1 VVAQPEGNLR
11 ESPPRGARMHSDSHA
26 SPAATDP
33 PRIGVG
39 AMLALTAAG
48 ALLAG
53 VAAAVALA
61 GDMPHSVALAE
72 RQAVIVATPIAVGLY
87 AWRDGTHARFGR
99 LLVLVGAAWFFAAL
113 SSSGNELLYSIG
125 RVAGWTV
132 EAGLIYLILAFPS
145 GRLTTRIDRRLTGAV
160 IAVVALLFLPTMFIT
175 ETYPAP
181 SQFATC
187 EADCPG
193 NAFMLL
199 DSEPAFLDDLVVPLR
214 ELLAAV
220 ILLGV
225 VLRLANRIAS
235 ATRLMRRTLA
245 PVLVLAIARTLA
257 VAVALVL
264 RRAGA
269 DDSVLEVVTA
279 VIALGLPALCIGFL
293 IGLLR
298 WRIHT
303 ADCLVALAHGLRS
316 RNGPAE
322 RRDLIAATLTDPT
335 VELAFWRADGG
346 GGWVDADGK
355 PTSLPPP
362 LPDRRA
368 TLILDDDQPVAAVVH
383 DAALSEQRSFVE
395 TVGAYAFVWDDN
407 RRLAERVESSLT
419 ELRASRAR
427 ILAAADDERRRIE
440 RDLHDGGQQRLVAL
454 RIRLELADELL
465 KQDPARARS
474 MLHLLGEEIDAALGE
489 LRSLA
494 AGVYPSLLAA
504 RGLPDA
510 LRTAALQSPV
520 PASVEVDGSDR
531 YSQDVETAAYFCCIE
546 ALQNVAKHAPGA
558 SSVSISLS
566 RNGDLRFE
574 VRDDG
579 PGFRLDDGMT
589 GHGLVNMRDRMAAL
603 GGDLEIRSAPGA
615 GTVVVGTIPV
625 DPP

>member
-1 VVAQPEGNLR
+1 
-11 ESPPRGARMHSDSHA
+11 MHSDPHA
-26 SPAATDP
+26 SPATKDH

-99 LLVLVGAAWFFAAL
+99 LLVLVGAAWFLAAL
-113 SSSGNELLYSIG
+113 SSSSNELLYSIG

-145 GRLTTRIDRRLTGAV
+145 GRLTNRIDRRLAGAAA
-160 IAVVALLFLPTMFIT
+160 AVVAILFLPTMLIT
-175 ETYPAP
+175 ETYPTP
-181 SQFATC
+181 SPFATC
-187 EADCPG
+187 DADCPG

-199 DSEPAFLDDLVVPLR
+199 GSEPGFLDDFVVPLR
-214 ELLAAV
+214 ELLAVV

-225 VLRLANRIAS
+225 VVRLADRIRR
-235 ATRLMRRTLA
+235 ATRLMRRTLV
-245 PVLVLAIARTLA
+245 PVLVLAMVRTLA

-269 DDSVLEVVTA
+269 DDSVLEVATA

-316 RNGPAE
+316 RTGPAQ

-346 GGWVDADGK
+346 GGWVDADGSS
-355 PTSLPPP
+355 TSLPPP
-362 LPDRRA
+362 PSDRRA
-368 TLILDDDQPVAAVVH
+368 TLILDDDEPVAAVVH

-395 TVGAYAFVWDDN
+395 AVGAYAFVWDDN

-454 RIRLELADELL
+454 RIRLQLAEELM
-465 KQDPARARS
+465 KQDPTQARA
-474 MLHLLGEEIDAALGE
+474 MLHLLGGEVDAALDE

-504 RGLPDA
+504 RGLADA
-510 LRTAALQSPV
+510 IRTAAMQSPV
-520 PASVEVDGSDR
+520 PALVEVDGADR
-531 YSQDVETAAYFCCIE
+531 YSQEIETAAYFCCIE
-546 ALQNVAKHAPGA
+546 ALQNVAKHAPDA
-558 SSVSISLS
+558 TSVSISLS
-566 RNGDLRFE
+566 RNGDLGFE

-579 PGFRLDDGMT
+579 PGFPVADGIA
-589 GHGLVNMRDRMAAL
+589 GHGLVNMRDRMAAV
-603 GGDLEIRSAPGA
+603 GGELKIRSIPGA
-615 GTVVVGTIPV
+615 GTAVIGTIPV